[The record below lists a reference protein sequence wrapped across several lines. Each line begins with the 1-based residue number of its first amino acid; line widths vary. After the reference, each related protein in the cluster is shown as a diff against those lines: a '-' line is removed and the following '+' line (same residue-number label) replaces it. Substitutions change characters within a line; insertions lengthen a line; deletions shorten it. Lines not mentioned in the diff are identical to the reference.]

1 MKLKDKHLMDYVKL
15 YHVPYPTI
23 YGYYISIHEELKK
36 KLNTQISAIQ
46 KAQESYDSQKYGKS
60 FVYQQLFRYCSEFLT
75 DLLNGYVLNKEADV
89 DIVKNNAFLITKM
102 KTLFQDFQENS
113 NDILTLQVNVTK
125 LFKQI
130 LSGYVTLY
138 RKECKNDSSTLKI
151 FDAFNVINNIIE
163 SLTGQDLTTQKN
175 ATDVT
180 PTTKMTTTPTI
191 FS

>member
-1 MKLKDKHLMDYVKL
+1 MKLKDNHLMDYVKL

-23 YGYYISIHEELKK
+23 YGYYISVDEKLKK
-36 KLNTQISAIQ
+36 ELNTQINAIQ

-75 DLLNGYVLNKEADV
+75 NLLNGYVLNKEADV
-89 DIVKNNAFLITKM
+89 NIVKNNAYLITKM
-102 KTLFQDFQENS
+102 KTLFQNFQENS
-113 NDILTLQVNVTK
+113 NDIFQLQVNVTK

-130 LSGYVTLY
+130 LSGYVALY

-151 FDAFNVINNIIE
+151 FDAFNVINDIIK
-163 SLTGQDLTTQKN
+163 SLTGQEPTAQKK

-180 PTTKMTTTPTI
+180 PTTKMTKTPTI